1 MSVTYYVK
9 ASLCAAFLLFFTYGF
24 CSWILCPRYG
34 QRLPPGPKSLP
45 VLGNFLQVPTKH
57 MERKFAEWG
66 KIYGDVVYTRFLQTP
81 VVILNSLEAAQDLL
95 DKRSAKYSDRPP
107 ITLLSDLVGWGYAI
121 TGMPY
126 GDRTRRHRR
135 WMHDAMGSKNSV
147 KNWAPMQRR
156 VTYNLLSGLCDQPQA
171 LSRHI
176 NRFAAS
182 SIVEMAY
189 GHSITSLDDEYVL
202 LADKAMEETVKGGF
216 PGLMLVDFLPTLFL
230 KNTPSW
236 LPGPLGDFIRKAPSV
251 KAATDAMNET
261 PYQMVKSNMASG
273 SARPSLTASLIAK
286 LSDKGELTE
295 EDEKDI
301 KGATG
306 VLYGAGTETT
316 VSTLS
321 NFFLAMVLYPDV
333 FKKARQ
339 EIDRVV
345 GTERLPDFDD
355 REQLPYVD
363 CILQEVYRW
372 GDPSPLGLPHRLV
385 SDDEY
390 RGYRIPAGST
400 VIANIWAMGRDER
413 VYADPEVFRP
423 ERFENLDREK
433 AEFMDPR
440 RYTFGFGRR
449 VCPGLLLAD
458 GSIWLAFA
466 NIIAT
471 LDITKA
477 RDASGQELSPVA
489 AWVSGFVSQPVSYVV
504 DIRPRSTQSVGLIQQ
519 MNEAATVL

>member
-1 MSVTYYVK
+1 M
-9 ASLCAAFLLFFTYGF
+9 
-24 CSWILCPRYG
+24 
-34 QRLPPGPKSLP
+34 
-45 VLGNFLQVPTKH
+45 
-57 MERKFAEWG
+57 
-66 KIYGDVVYTRFLQTP
+66 
-81 VVILNSLEAAQDLL
+81 
-95 DKRSAKYSDRPP
+95 
-107 ITLLSDLVGWGYAI
+107 
-121 TGMPY
+121 
-126 GDRTRRHRR
+126 
-135 WMHDAMGSKNSV
+135 
-147 KNWAPMQRR
+147 
-156 VTYNLLSGLCDQPQA
+156 
-171 LSRHI
+171 
-176 NRFAAS
+176 
-182 SIVEMAY
+182 
-189 GHSITSLDDEYVL
+189 
-202 LADKAMEETVKGGF
+202 
-216 PGLMLVDFLPTLFL
+216 
-230 KNTPSW
+230 
-236 LPGPLGDFIRKAPSV
+236 
-251 KAATDAMNET
+251 
-261 PYQMVKSNMASG
+261 
-273 SARPSLTASLIAK
+273 
-286 LSDKGELTE
+286 SDKGELTE

-363 CILQEVYRW
+363 CVLQEVYRW
-372 GDPSPLGLPHRLV
+372 GCPPPLGLPHRLV

-390 RGYRIPAGST
+390 RGYHIPAGST
-400 VIANIWAMGRDER
+400 VIANIWAMSRDER

-423 ERFENLDREK
+423 ERFENLDRET
-433 AEFMDPR
+433 AEFVDPR

-471 LDITKA
+471 LDIRKA
-477 RDASGQELSPVA
+477 RDASGQESTPVA

-519 MNEAATVL
+519 MNDSVTGL